1 MPLLVM
7 SVESGQEISSAD
19 SVEKILEDLQRALE
33 EFSGS
38 ANIDHCG
45 FGLIELHPCHGMGY
59 IHLTD
64 GMRND
69 NYEPDDFDH
78 KNVGWITLGDW
89 AEIYSAQD
97 GILVIDGTSAGGQKG
112 DADVETVFLSAI
124 LPKLRKR
131 IASSSFPVLVD
142 SWGITSGYSA
152 AEAL

>member
-1 MPLLVM
+1 MPAIMM
-7 SVESGQEISSAD
+7 SVEPGHEISSTD
-19 SVEKILEDLQRALE
+19 SVDKILEDLQKALQN
-33 EFSGS
+33 FSRS
-38 ANIDHCG
+38 TNIDSCD

-89 AEIYSAQD
+89 AEIYSEQD
-97 GILVIDGTSAGGQKG
+97 GILVIDGISAGGQKG
-112 DADVETVFLSAI
+112 DADVETVFLSAV
-124 LPKLRKR
+124 LPKLRAR
-131 IASSSFPVLVD
+131 IASSSFPVLVG
-142 SWGITSGYSA
+142 SWGVTSGYSV